1 MAWRYSPGHRA
12 WLGAE
17 AQRLL
22 SFYESA
28 ADWDGGGF
36 FWLDE
41 AGRPV
46 TDRPKELWINAR
58 LVHCFALGSLLG
70 RPGCGLLVEHG
81 LRGLRERFRDARYGG
96 WYAAVGPSRPDG
108 AGTPADP
115 RKQAYGHAF
124 VLLAACTA
132 AQAGHDTDDLIQ
144 EASDV
149 IAARMLD
156 RPHGLYVEEWDRGWA
171 VCSDYRGQN
180 ANMHLAEAFLAAADA
195 TGDEGYAGR
204 ASRIAER
211 IVGEFA
217 AADGWRVPE
226 HYDSTWRPVP
236 DFNADRPRDLFR
248 PYGTIPGHSLEWARL
263 LIQMH
268 ERPGMQGAWMPG
280 AAVDLFDRA
289 VADAW
294 DDQRTG
300 FAYTLGAD
308 GTVSVADRFHWV
320 IAEAIGAAAYL
331 HAATGDPS
339 YDRWYQRFWDH
350 AALYVLDR
358 TLGSWRHELTPENV
372 PGSVAWQGKPDLY
385 HALQATL
392 FGRIAPAPGLGAALA
407 AENRP

>member
-1 MAWRYSPGHRA
+1 M
-12 WLGAE
+12 
-17 AQRLL
+17 
-22 SFYESA
+22 
-28 ADWDGGGF
+28 
-36 FWLDE
+36 
-41 AGRPV
+41 
-46 TDRPKELWINAR
+46 
-58 LVHCFALGSLLG
+58 HCFALGSLLG

-108 AGTPADP
+108 TDTPADP

-132 AQAGHDTDDLIQ
+132 AQAGHDTHDLIQ

-156 RPHGLYVEEWDRGWA
+156 RPHGLYLEEWDRGWA

-204 ASRIAER
+204 AARIAER

-226 HYDSTWRPVP
+226 HYDSAWRPVP

-280 AAVDLFDRA
+280 AAVDLFGRA

-308 GTVSVADRFHWV
+308 GAVSVADRFHWV

-331 HAATGDPS
+331 HAATGDAS

-350 AALYVLDR
+350 AAALR
-358 TLGSWRHELTPENV
+358 PRPH
-372 PGSVAWQGKPDLY
+372 AGK
-385 HALQATL
+385 
-392 FGRIAPAPGLGAALA
+392 LA
-407 AENRP
+407 ARTDPGERPRQRGLAGQAGPLSRAAGHPVRPDRARPGAWRRARHREPPVTRTSAGSPATPASSTGRWRSSDAVGEPGT